1 MSTALV
7 GRQGLQQPLG
17 LPVVLGPAAHSMLAW
32 LRCPPCSAMNT
43 FSTTSVDWTP
53 PPREPSKSPAAPAS
67 GRRRGHCAEP
77 VRAHRLLAVEV
88 QPARVSRPG
97 TAFVG
102 RQWELNTVAGILDRS
117 ISGHGCVVGVA
128 GPAGIGKSRLVGEAA
143 AMARRR
149 GVEVFSTFCESQA
162 SGVPFHVVARLFR
175 DGMGIIDLD
184 EGAARGQVR
193 SQFADAG
200 EEDVLL
206 RCDLLGIRDP
216 EVTMP
221 KIDPD
226 ARRRRLTA
234 LINSASL
241 ARPEPAM
248 YIIEDAHWI
257 DEVSESMFTDF
268 MTVIPQTHSTVLITY
283 RPEYR
288 GALAYMPGA
297 QTISLAPLTD
307 SETTALL
314 DGPLGADPSVAAIRD
329 LIARRA
335 AGNPFF
341 AQEMVR
347 ELAERRVLEGGR
359 GESAH
364 EHGGGHGAGNAAG
377 SHCRPHRPPRCR
389 CQADA
394 ERGGCDRIT
403 LHT

>member
-1 MSTALV
+1 
-7 GRQGLQQPLG
+7 
-17 LPVVLGPAAHSMLAW
+17 
-32 LRCPPCSAMNT
+32 
-43 FSTTSVDWTP
+43 
-53 PPREPSKSPAAPAS
+53 
-67 GRRRGHCAEP
+67 
-77 VRAHRLLAVEV
+77 
-88 QPARVSRPG
+88 
-97 TAFVG
+97 
-102 RQWELNTVAGILDRS
+102 
-117 ISGHGCVVGVA
+117 
-128 GPAGIGKSRLVGEAA
+128 
-143 AMARRR
+143 MARRR

-184 EGAARGQVR
+184 EGAAR

-314 DGPLGADPSVAAIRD
+314 DGLLGADPSVAVDQGPHCQAGSRQPFLRSRD
-329 LIARRA
+329 GARARRTPGSRRGPRRISA
-335 AGNPFF
+335 A
-341 AQEMVR
+341 R
-347 ELAERRVLEGGR
+347 TWRRSR
-359 GESAH
+359 
-364 EHGGGHGAGNAAG
+364 
-377 SHCRPHRPPRCR
+377 CRPRCR
-389 CQADA
+389 QPLPPASTA
-394 ERGGCDRIT
+394 SMPVPSRR
-403 LHT
+403 

>member
-1 MSTALV
+1 
-7 GRQGLQQPLG
+7 
-17 LPVVLGPAAHSMLAW
+17 
-32 LRCPPCSAMNT
+32 
-43 FSTTSVDWTP
+43 
-53 PPREPSKSPAAPAS
+53 
-67 GRRRGHCAEP
+67 
-77 VRAHRLLAVEV
+77 
-88 QPARVSRPG
+88 
-97 TAFVG
+97 
-102 RQWELNTVAGILDRS
+102 
-117 ISGHGCVVGVA
+117 
-128 GPAGIGKSRLVGEAA
+128 
-143 AMARRR
+143 MARRR

-314 DGPLGADPSVAAIRD
+314 DGLLGADPSVAAIRD
-329 LIARRA
+329 LVARRA

-359 GESAH
+359 GGYVCRTNMAEVTVPATLQAAIAARIDRLDA
-364 EHGGGHGAGNAAG
+364 GAKQTLNAAAVIG
-377 SHCRPHRPPRCR
+377 SRFTPELLTGLGISPV
-389 CQADA
+389 
-394 ERGGCDRIT
+394 
-403 LHT
+403 

>member
-1 MSTALV
+1 M
-7 GRQGLQQPLG
+7 
-17 LPVVLGPAAHSMLAW
+17 
-32 LRCPPCSAMNT
+32 
-43 FSTTSVDWTP
+43 
-53 PPREPSKSPAAPAS
+53 
-67 GRRRGHCAEP
+67 
-77 VRAHRLLAVEV
+77 
-88 QPARVSRPG
+88 
-97 TAFVG
+97 
-102 RQWELNTVAGILDRS
+102 
-117 ISGHGCVVGVA
+117 A

-314 DGPLGADPSVAAIRD
+314 DGLLGADPSVAAIRGPHCQAGSRQPFLRSRD
-329 LIARRA
+329 GARARRTP
-335 AGNPFF
+335 GS
-341 AQEMVR
+341 
-347 ELAERRVLEGGR
+347 RRGPRRICLP
-359 GESAH
+359 H

-394 ERGGCDRIT
+394 ETRR
-403 LHT
+403 L